1 MTRMY
6 LLDAIGDV
14 RGDFLLEAKQL
25 REGRTKRVLRPRRK
39 ILLIAAVIA
48 LSLLL
53 VGCAV
58 AYVLQLR
65 DLTLGTISRENVPT
79 YYDEEGN
86 LIPTEASAAP
96 RSIVSLQGANQ
107 RAYAEWREFLESYQP
122 KGTAAAQL
130 ETSGGASVE
139 ALPENFRD
147 IYSCYTPEMVTMLRN
162 IAEKYGLDLLKKE
175 YTCTY
180 DYEADVLLQSLHLD
194 GVVKADRVES
204 CQYLHGYFFDNGSF
218 SLPMELTAEAG
229 AESVFAEMD
238 YVRKDCLYPYT
249 TTVAMTQTLREWNY
263 TTREGMILLL
273 VLDGENGHIFADR
286 TDAFIHIYVDASRQE
301 MQPED
306 LEKLAECFDY
316 AAAPQAPSSAE
327 VTQFFAQ
334 VQKDY
339 EASQQSRQQ
348 ALYSGGYGTYVAQ
361 RLERASSPY
370 RRDNMLYSLLDLN
383 GDGIEE
389 LIDYQAMQILTLK
402 DGECAAYFDPLR
414 DAPGVNGLFYFCQ
427 DGTVLIRG
435 IFEDSYWYYRPGA
448 DGLEF
453 IRAVDEKLGSWTLYR
468 EPKRLEG
475 ERIIEPEEK
484 QAITKEEAY
493 AIIDSYS
500 VMDVGIQSMKRF
512 GEPLK
517 TYHYRD
523 ENAVFIARML
533 DQYEHSE
540 NFVYTLQDLRG
551 DGSQVMIVRM
561 PYVSDWEGNMQEAR
575 PQIYGSRNGIRGT
588 TFSFDYLCEDGVL
601 CQHADDYYEFYRME
615 GDEFVSIEKLMVDE
629 NGYWVRRTP
638 GQNLNVS
645 DRLDYQVITREQA
658 RMIIASYPEVSM
670 NWKPFALYP
679 LQ

>member
-14 RGDFLLEAKQL
+14 RGDFLLEAQQL
-25 REGRTKRVLRPRRK
+25 REGRTKKTLRPRRK
-39 ILLIAAVIA
+39 LLLIAAVIA

-58 AYVLQLR
+58 AYVLRLR
-65 DLTLGTISRENVPT
+65 DLTLGTISRESVPT

-107 RAYAEWREFLESYQP
+107 QAYAEWSEFLKSYQP
-122 KGTAAAQL
+122 DGTAAAQL
-130 ETSGGASVE
+130 ETSKGASAE
-139 ALPENFRD
+139 ALPENYRD
-147 IYSCYTPEMVTMLRN
+147 IYSCYTPEMVTTLQN
-162 IAEKYGLDLLKKE
+162 IAEKYGLNLLKKE
-175 YTCTY
+175 YDCTY
-180 DYEADVLLQSLHLD
+180 DYEADVLLQSLRLD
-194 GVVKADRVES
+194 GVVKADRVEN

-218 SLPMELTAEAG
+218 SLPMELTVG
-229 AESVFAEMD
+229 ESGEPVFAEMD

-263 TTREGMILLL
+263 TTRDGAALLL

-286 TDAFIHIYVDASRQE
+286 PDAFFHIYTDDSRRE
-301 MQPED
+301 MRQED
-306 LEKLAECFDY
+306 LEKIAECFDY
-316 AAAPQAPSSAE
+316 AAAPQAPNSAE

-334 VQKDY
+334 AQKAY
-339 EASQQSRQQ
+339 EASRGSERQ
-348 ALYSGGYGTYVAQ
+348 ALYSGGYGAYVAQ
-361 RLERASSPY
+361 RVEQADSPFY
-370 RRDNMLYSLLDLN
+370 RDNLQYSLLDLN

-389 LIDYQAMQILTLK
+389 LVDYQALQILTLK
-402 DGECAAYFDPLR
+402 DGQCTAYFNPLR

-435 IFEDSYWYYRPGA
+435 IFDNSYWYYRPGA

-453 IRAVDEKLGSWTLYR
+453 IQAVEEKLGSWTLYR

-475 ERIIEPEEK
+475 ERIMEPEEK

-500 VMDVGIQSMKRF
+500 VRDVGVQSMKRF
-512 GEPLK
+512 GEPMK
-517 TYHYRD
+517 TYPYRD
-523 ENAVFIARML
+523 ENAVFIAKML
-533 DQYEHSE
+533 DKYENSE
-540 NFVYTLQDLRG
+540 NFVYTLEDLRG

-561 PYVSDWEGNMQEAR
+561 PYVSDWEGTVQEVR
-575 PQIYGSRNGIRGT
+575 LQIYGSRNGIRGT
-588 TFSFDYLCEDGVL
+588 VFSFDYLCEGGVL
-601 CQHADDYYEFYRME
+601 CQHEDDHYEFYRME

-638 GQNLNVS
+638 GQDLNTS
-645 DRLDYQVITREQA
+645 GRLDYQVITREQA
-658 RMIIASYPEVSM
+658 QQIIASYPEAGVV
-670 NWKPFALYP
+670 WKPFTLYP

>member
-14 RGDFLLEAKQL
+14 RGDFLLEAQQL
-25 REGRTKRVLRPRRK
+25 REGRTKKILRPRRK
-39 ILLIAAVIA
+39 LLLIAAVIA

-58 AYVLQLR
+58 AYVLRLR
-65 DLTLGTISRENVPT
+65 DLTLGTISRESVPT

-96 RSIVSLQGANQ
+96 RSVVSLQGANQ
-107 RAYAEWREFLESYQP
+107 QAYAEWDEFLRNYQP
-122 KGTAAAQL
+122 DGTAAAQL
-130 ETSGGASVE
+130 ETSRGASAE
-139 ALPENFRD
+139 ALPENYRD
-147 IYSCYTPEMVTMLRN
+147 IYSCYTPEMVTTLQN
-162 IAEKYGLDLLKKE
+162 IAEKYGLNLLKKE
-175 YTCTY
+175 YDCTY
-180 DYEADVLLQSLHLD
+180 DYEADVLLQSLRLD

-229 AESVFAEMD
+229 AEPVFAEMD

-249 TTVAMTQTLREWNY
+249 TTVAITQTLREWNY
-263 TTREGMILLL
+263 TTRDGAALLL

-286 TDAFIHIYVDASRQE
+286 PDAFIHIYVDASRRE

-306 LEKLAECFDY
+306 LEKIAECFDY
-316 AAAPQAPSSAE
+316 AAGPQAPNSAE

-334 VQKDY
+334 AQKAY
-339 EASQQSRQQ
+339 EASRGSERQ
-348 ALYSGGYGTYVAQ
+348 ALYSGGYGAYVAQ
-361 RLERASSPY
+361 RVEQAYSPFY
-370 RRDNMLYSLLDLN
+370 RDNLQYSLLDLN

-389 LIDYQAMQILTLK
+389 LVDYQALQILTLK
-402 DGECAAYFDPLR
+402 DGQCAAYFDALR
-414 DAPGVNGLFYFCQ
+414 DAPGVYGLFYFCQ
-427 DGTVLIRG
+427 DGTVLIKSTMDG
-435 IFEDSYWYYRPGA
+435 SCYYYRPES

-453 IRAVDEKLGSWTLYR
+453 ILAVDEKLGSWTLYR

-475 ERIIEPEEK
+475 ERIIEPEER

-500 VMDVGIQSMKRF
+500 VRDVGIQSMKRF
-512 GEPLK
+512 GEPMK
-517 TYHYRD
+517 TYPYRD
-523 ENAVFIARML
+523 ENAVFIAKML
-533 DQYEHSE
+533 DKYENSE
-540 NFVYTLQDLRG
+540 NFVYTLEDLRG
-551 DGSQVMIVRM
+551 DGSQVLIVRM
-561 PYVSDWEGNMQEAR
+561 PYVSDWEGNVQEVR

-588 TFSFDYLCEDGVL
+588 VFSFDYLCEDGIL
-601 CQHADDYYEFYRME
+601 CQHWDDYYEFYRME

-638 GQNLNVS
+638 GQDLNTAG
-645 DRLDYQVITREQA
+645 RLDYQVITREQA
-658 RMIIASYPEVSM
+658 QQIIASYPETGVV
-670 NWKPFALYP
+670 WKPFTLYP

>member
-6 LLDAIGDV
+6 LLDAVGDV
-14 RGDFLLEAKQL
+14 RGDFLLEAQQL
-25 REGRTKRVLRPRRK
+25 REGRTKKNLHPRRK
-39 ILLIAAVIA
+39 LLLVAAVIA

-58 AYVLQLR
+58 AYVLRLR
-65 DLTLGTISRENVPT
+65 DLTLGMISRESVPT

-107 RAYAEWREFLESYQP
+107 QAYAEWREFLESYQP
-122 KGTAAAQL
+122 DGTAAAQL
-130 ETSGGASVE
+130 ETSKGASAE
-139 ALPENFRD
+139 ALPENYRD
-147 IYSCYTPEMVTMLRN
+147 IYSCYTPEMVTTLQD

-175 YTCTY
+175 YDCTY
-180 DYEADVLLQSLHLD
+180 DYEADVLLQALHLD

-229 AESVFAEMD
+229 AEPVFAEMD

-263 TTREGMILLL
+263 TTRDGAALLL

-286 TDAFIHIYVDASRQE
+286 PDAFFHIYMDASRRE

-306 LEKLAECFDY
+306 LEKIAECFDY
-316 AAAPQAPSSAE
+316 AAAPQAPNSAE

-334 VQKDY
+334 AQKAY
-339 EASQQSRQQ
+339 EASRESERQS
-348 ALYSGGYGTYVAQ
+348 LYSGGYGAYVAQ
-361 RLERASSPY
+361 RLERADSPF
-370 RRDNMLYSLLDLN
+370 RRDNLQYSLLDLN

-389 LIDYQAMQILTLK
+389 LVDYQALQILTLR
-402 DGECAAYFDPLR
+402 DGKCTAYFDALR
-414 DAPGVNGLFYFCQ
+414 DAPGVYGLFYFCQ
-427 DGTVLIRG
+427 DGTVLIKSTMDG
-435 IFEDSYWYYRPGA
+435 SCYYYRPEA

-475 ERIIEPEEK
+475 ERIMEPEEK

-500 VMDVGIQSMKRF
+500 VRDVGIQSMKRF
-512 GEPLK
+512 GEPMK
-517 TYHYRD
+517 TYPYRD
-523 ENAVFIARML
+523 ENAVFIAKML
-533 DQYEHSE
+533 DKYENSE
-540 NFVYTLQDLRG
+540 NFVYTLEDLRG
-551 DGSQVMIVRM
+551 DGSRVLIVRM
-561 PYVSDWEGNMQEAR
+561 PYVADWEGNVREGS
-575 PQIYGSRNGIRGT
+575 PLIYGFRNGIRGT
-588 TFSFDYLCEDGVL
+588 VFSFDYLCEGGVL
-601 CQHADDYYEFYRME
+601 CRHEDDHYEFYRME
-615 GDEFVSIEKLMVDE
+615 GDDFVSIEKLFVDE

-638 GQNLNVS
+638 GQDLNTS

-658 RMIIASYPEVSM
+658 QQIVASYPEASVV
-670 NWKPFALYP
+670 WKPFSLYP